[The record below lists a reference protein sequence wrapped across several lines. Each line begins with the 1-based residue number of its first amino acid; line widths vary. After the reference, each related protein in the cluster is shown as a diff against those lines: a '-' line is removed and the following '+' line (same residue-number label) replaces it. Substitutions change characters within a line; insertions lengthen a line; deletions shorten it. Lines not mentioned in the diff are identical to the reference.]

1 MSDYR
6 ESDRQRRNELED
18 RNQQIEIGSDV
29 NPVLVIIV
37 EGIVSFVISR
47 HEIKSLLSGKNDVY

>member
-37 EGIVSFVISR
+37 AGIVSFVISR